1 MAVRIGA
8 LGVAVMATLSLNAAN
23 AQGFDEA
30 ALVAQ
35 LHAKRA
41 SNQVPAASEY
51 WFQPKNQTVK
61 CEVVSVSNTTPA
73 PTSVKWFGDCR
84 DGRAHGVGIAVM
96 RYGSPEVLLIVVEE
110 YDPASELPAV
120 TYRQVVKHP
129 DMTQIST
136 GRLASTRDTVAVDTT
151 LGKSTAGNATITT
164 SRRSCKA
171 LECVMRIIDPMTGT
185 TTYTVTGPNNYRI
198 GWWENRASNQPLY
211 SMRALELDGTVRAQ
225 KWIVDGV
232 PYDVATDLLSGAS
245 GRIVFTN
252 ELNSVLAMPFDR
264 YAAVTTSIDEAVRLS
279 DSKFAGV
286 QSRFCASSK
295 DSDVRL
301 ICNPS
306 SLIPE
311 ESEFAAAKAEAEQM
325 GQSMLQ
331 QLRNSAASSN
341 AAIAQQVQAQQDM
354 RQQQEQ
360 ARLMQERENKEALR
374 RGFEALSQ
382 AGQAAQQYGQQVIN
396 QSGGNQAPQV
406 YTPTLSRPPV
416 VRCRTIG
423 YITTCN

>member
-1 MAVRIGA
+1 M
-8 LGVAVMATLSLNAAN
+8 VMLSLSAAH

-61 CEVVSVSNTTPA
+61 CEIVSVSATKPA
-73 PTSVKWFGDCR
+73 PISVKWFGDCR

-96 RYGSPEVLLIVVEE
+96 RFGSPEGVQIAVEE
-110 YDPASELPAV
+110 YDPSSGLSAV

-129 DMTQIST
+129 SMTQISA
-136 GRLASTRDTVAVDTT
+136 GRLASMEDTVSVETT
-151 LGKSTAGNATITT
+151 LGKSAAGNATITT
-164 SRRSCKA
+164 SRRYCKA
-171 LECVMRIIDPMTGT
+171 LECVMRIVDPMTGT
-185 TTYTVTGPNNYRI
+185 TTYLVTGPSNYRI
-198 GWWENRASNQPLY
+198 GWWESRVNNQPLY
-211 SMRALELDGTVRAQ
+211 SMRALEFDGAVRAQ
-225 KWIVDGV
+225 KWIIDGV
-232 PYDVATDLLSGAS
+232 PYDIGKDLLTGAS

-264 YAAVTTSIDEAVRLS
+264 YVASTTYIDEAVRLS
-279 DSKFAGV
+279 DSKLSSV
-286 QSRFCASSK
+286 YSRFCASSK
-295 DSDVRL
+295 DPDVQI

-311 ESEFAAAKAEAEQM
+311 ESEFAAAKAEAEQT

-331 QLRNSAASSN
+331 QLRGSAASSN

-354 RQQQEQ
+354 QQQEQ
-360 ARLMQERENKEALR
+360 ARLMQERENREALR
-374 RGFEALSQ
+374 RSFEAISQ
-382 AGQAAQQYGQQVIN
+382 AGQAAQQYGQEVLN
-396 QSGGNQAPQV
+396 QSGGSQAPQV
-406 YTPTLSRPPV
+406 YTPTLSSPPIV
-416 VRCRTIG
+416 HCRTIG